1 MAGCK
6 YYCAALS
13 NTCTAQ
19 PGNNICSASASVMKT
34 HPLRHRVCIHT
45 FHLQT
50 MFSLSSYILMK
61 PFRDILTSIAPTSIM
76 MHSKTDLDGFFSVPS
91 NSATEQISGYLAGYL
106 LCLGYL
112 LYILPMSALAP
123 PSDNLS
129 ASIRGC
135 HRRKRSR
142 ET

>member
-1 MAGCK
+1 MARCK
-6 YYCAALS
+6 YYCAAIS

-34 HPLRHRVCIHT
+34 RLLRHRVCIHT

-76 MHSKTDLDGFFSVPS
+76 MHPKTDLDGFFSVPS

-106 LCLGYL
+106 L
-112 LYILPMSALAP
+112 YILLMSALAP